1 MGTVS
6 FGDHFSH
13 RFMVFMGPELSFSWS
28 EKCPLAE
35 LPLQERLAA
44 VRGPESLGMVDE
56 SEPR

>member
-6 FGDHFSH
+6 FGDHFSL

-44 VRGPESLGMVDE
+44 ARGPNH
-56 SEPR
+56 